1 MDGREKDPLT
11 VATPIPLLS
20 HQPGAERVQADIG
33 TTAAHASVQPGT
45 TIPTFSAEEK
55 QALLGIARRVLEQVV
70 ADLIPPQLQV
80 NHFSANL
87 AQRRACFVT
96 LTRGGELR
104 GCIGQLTT
112 EKPLYEAVAD
122 HAAGAAS
129 RDLRFGSVERDELPD
144 IRIEISV
151 LSDPRP
157 LVFASPADLLAQL
170 QPYRD
175 GVVLRIGARISTF
188 LPQVWE
194 RIPEKI
200 EFLDRLAQK
209 AGCHV
214 SAWREPDA
222 NISIYQAESFEEPSP
237 AHQYA

>member
-112 EKPLYEAVAD
+112 EKPLYMPKSLLGQAIDYTLARWEALTRYVDDGRLEIDNNLCENAIRPTAVGKKNFLFIG
-122 HAAGAAS
+122 HPEAGQRSA
-129 RDLRFGSVERDELPD
+129 V
-144 IRIEISV
+144 IYSV
-151 LSDPRP
+151 LGSCRRHGINP
-157 LVFASPADLLAQL
+157 
-170 QPYRD
+170 
-175 GVVLRIGARISTF
+175 GRISPGRF
-188 LPQVWE
+188 
-194 RIPEKI
+194 
-200 EFLDRLAQK
+200 
-209 AGCHV
+209 
-214 SAWREPDA
+214 
-222 NISIYQAESFEEPSP
+222 
-237 AHQYA
+237 